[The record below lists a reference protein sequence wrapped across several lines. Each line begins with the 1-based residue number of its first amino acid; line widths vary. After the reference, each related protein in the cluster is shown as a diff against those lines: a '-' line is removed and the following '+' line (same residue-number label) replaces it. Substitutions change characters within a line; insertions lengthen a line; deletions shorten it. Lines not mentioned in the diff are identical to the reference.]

1 MKRFI
6 RFLAAGS
13 ATVAF
18 AGVANA
24 QITFTRPPSGY
35 GSPQPGTGAV
45 LFNLEIDPNNGNAAA
60 MGTPFAYDFYWHSN
74 SSAGLDWLWS
84 GPFMWTF
91 FNIGTPNFGGPGDS
105 IRVCYGIDV
114 TQGGRNWSGTS
125 PTTIGSTPGP
135 WDGGTGAPGGSTS
148 ENTWFRWSQGFA
160 PGQNLK
166 IGLMSVQAHTSS
178 ARGADTCFGP
188 TFHGQFV
195 SGGALTPHA
204 GESGGHKVAA
214 AIIPGV
220 IGPATAP
227 FPAIWEM
234 TFAWGPT
241 PALVPNVIGD
251 NSLDPGIPV
260 GLSATGGGLVTM
272 NIGLGSAS
280 MPGPV
285 APLLANVI
293 FEVQAPINAGFSN
306 STVQYYLA
314 STSEFTGI
322 DALLVPMGATSGLGY
337 IGTGGISNGNG
348 NMGLDLF
355 GGGAPPNHAGDT
367 NRVSGSRVFAVA
379 GGFIT
384 GSAPPGI
391 LFPANQQP
399 TTPSFRD
406 GRMEFAGQLAFATP
420 KLHAYHGFE
429 TTPVGMRPSV
439 TAKGGGH
446 TPRPNGPAGSANTLA
461 FWAMAAP
468 FTTLPGAQPFAR
480 MEGVDGHNHSLIGPG
495 NFMLFTGS
503 GGPDWRVTSAPLSK
517 VDIIAIDHETGAEAV
532 FNIYA
537 KVNNYA
543 TPTTAPTFTGTPLN
557 PAYFANPA
565 ALDTSIG
572 YGGKITPGPATL
584 TSRSCRFNALMVFLY
599 TFHAPTLLTVN
610 NRHPQLPGSWGYAVL
625 PPAGTAGD
633 EHTQGQAG
641 HPFSLSVNVKQGTQT
656 VPLGFITGD
665 PLFGPFLADSFFTFS
680 TRFSPSD
687 DLFAD
692 GALDYGGNV
701 FPFFASIFQ
710 GMWEPETSGQA
721 DLKGPPLA
729 GSGGGTQVF
738 VGFPDPALAGVGLNV
753 AGQSVAF
760 NNCTGGPAVLVINE
774 VANSLRISFQ

>member
-6 RFLAAGS
+6 RLLAVGS

-18 AGVANA
+18 AGVATA

-35 GSPQPGTGAV
+35 GSPQPGTGFA
-45 LFNLEIDPNNGNAAA
+45 LFNLEIDPNNANAAA
-60 MGTPFAYDFYWHSN
+60 LGEPFDYDFYWHSN
-74 SSAGLDWLWS
+74 TSAGLDWLWS

-105 IRVCYGIDV
+105 IRICYGIDV

-125 PTTIGSTPGP
+125 PTVIGSTPGP
-135 WDGGTGAPGGSTS
+135 FDGDTGAPGGSTT
-148 ENTWFRWSQGFA
+148 ENTYFRWSQAFA

-188 TFHGQFV
+188 IFHGQFV
-195 SGGALTPHA
+195 SGGALTPHS
-204 GESGGHKVAA
+204 GESGGHRVAA

-220 IGPATAP
+220 IAAAAAP
-227 FPAIWEM
+227 FPAIWEL

-241 PALVPNVIGD
+241 PALIPNTIGD

-260 GLSATGGGLVTM
+260 GLSTGGGAPSM
-272 NIGLGSAS
+272 NIGTGGPTMA
-280 MPGPV
+280 GPV
-285 APLLANVI
+285 SPLLANVI
-293 FEVQAPINAGFSN
+293 FEVQAPINAGN
-306 STVQYYLA
+306 TANIQYYLA

-322 DALLVPMGATSGLGY
+322 TPLLVPTGPSSGLGY
-337 IGTGGISNGNG
+337 IGTGGVTNGNG

-355 GGGAPPNHAGDT
+355 GGGAVPNDAGST
-367 NRVSGSRVFAVA
+367 NRVSGSRIFAVA

-384 GSAPPGI
+384 GTAPPGL

-399 TTPSFRD
+399 TTPSFRN

-420 KLHAYHGFE
+420 KLWAHHNFE
-429 TTPVGMRPSV
+429 KTPLGMRPSI
-439 TAKGGGH
+439 TAKGAGH
-446 TPRPNGPAGSANTLA
+446 TPRPNGPAGTANTLG
-461 FWAMAAP
+461 FWGMATP
-468 FTTLPGAQPFAR
+468 FTTLPGVQTAR
-480 MEGVDGHNHSLIGPG
+480 MEGMDGSNFAALGA

-503 GGPDWRVTSAPLSK
+503 GGPDWRITSAPLSK
-517 VDIIAIDHETGAEAV
+517 IDIIAIDHETGAEAV

-537 KVNNYA
+537 KVGNYV
-543 TPTTAPTFTGTPLN
+543 TPTTGPTFTGTPLG
-557 PAYFANPA
+557 AYFANPS

-572 YGGKITPGPATL
+572 FGGKITAGGPTL
-584 TSRSCRFNALMVFLY
+584 TSRACKFNAMELFLY
-599 TFHAPTLLTVN
+599 TIHLPTGLFSTTVK
-610 NRHPQLPGSWGYAVL
+610 HPQVPGSWGYLAK
-625 PPAGTAGD
+625 PPAGPAGD
-633 EHTQGQAG
+633 EHTQGQPAHAFG
-641 HPFSLSVNVKQGTQT
+641 LSANVKQGVQT

-665 PLFGPFLADSFFTFS
+665 PLFTALLSDSFMTFS

-687 DLFAD
+687 DFFAD
-692 GALDYGGNV
+692 GPLDYGGNI
-701 FPFFASIFQ
+701 FPFFSSLFQ

-721 DLKGPPLA
+721 DLKPAP
-729 GSGGGTQVF
+729 GGTQIF
-738 VGFPDPALAGVGLNV
+738 VGFPDASLAGAGLNI
-753 AGQSVAF
+753 AGQSIAF
-760 NNCTGGPAVLVINE
+760 DNCTGGSPTLAVNE